1 MSFVATGPLIGA
13 GPSTVAG
20 GPRQTVLIAYLP
32 LRHPQRADAL
42 PSDPTYR
49 PAITTLDGR
58 LDLELVDQDP
68 DQAHRNCEVAPG
80 IVHHGSRGEE

>member
-1 MSFVATGPLIGA
+1 MDRARPCSSPTCRCVT
-13 GPSTVAG
+13 
-20 GPRQTVLIAYLP
+20 
-32 LRHPQRADAL
+32 PQRADAL